1 MDFENLKVGLKNS
14 GEMPVTESDTAIFV
28 GSGSLKVLATPKM
41 IALMEK
47 VSAELAEK
55 NLPENFTSV
64 GISLNVE
71 HIAPTPVGMKIRVE
85 SELVEISGRKLTFEV
100 AAFDEK
106 EKIGKGRHERFIVD
120 GKKFQAKTDKKI
132 SG

>member
-1 MDFENLKVGLKNS
+1 MDFENLQVGLKNS
-14 GEMPVTESDTAIFV
+14 GEMPVTEKDTAIFV

-41 IALMEK
+41 VALMEK

-55 NLPENFTSV
+55 NLPEDFTSV

-71 HIAPTPVGMKIRVE
+71 HIAPTPIGMKIRVE
-85 SELVEISGRKLTFEV
+85 SELVEVSGRKLTFEV
-100 AAFDEK
+100 AAFDEA
-106 EKIGKGRHERFIVD
+106 EKIGKGRHERFIVN
-120 GKKFQAKTDKKI
+120 GKKFQTKADGKF

>member
-41 IALMEK
+41 VALMEK

-120 GKKFQAKTDKKI
+120 GKKFQAKTDGKI
-132 SG
+132 SE

>member
-47 VSAELAEK
+47 ISAELAEK

-100 AAFDEK
+100 AAFDEA

-120 GKKFQAKTDKKI
+120 GKKFQAKTDGKI
-132 SG
+132 SE

>member
-1 MDFENLKVGLKNS
+1 MDFENLQVGLKNS
-14 GEMPVTESDTAIFV
+14 GEMPVTEKDTAIFV

-41 IALMEK
+41 VALMEK

-55 NLPENFTSV
+55 NLPEDFTSV

-71 HIAPTPVGMKIRVE
+71 HIAPTPIGMKIRVE
-85 SELVEISGRKLTFEV
+85 SELVEVSGKKLTFEV
-100 AAFDEK
+100 AAFDEA
-106 EKIGKGRHERFIVD
+106 EKIGKGRHERFIVN
-120 GKKFQAKTDKKI
+120 GKKFQTKADGKF

>member
-55 NLPENFTSV
+55 NLPAEFTSV

-100 AAFDEK
+100 AAFDEA

-120 GKKFQAKTDKKI
+120 GKKFQAKTDGKI
-132 SG
+132 SE

>member
-1 MDFENLKVGLKNS
+1 MDFENLQVGLKNS
-14 GEMPVTESDTAIFV
+14 EEMPVTEKDTAIFV

-41 IALMEK
+41 VALMEK

-55 NLPENFTSV
+55 NLPEDFTSV

-71 HIAPTPVGMKIRVE
+71 HIAPTPIGMKIRVE
-85 SELVEISGRKLTFEV
+85 SELVEVSGKKLTFEV
-100 AAFDEK
+100 AAFDEA
-106 EKIGKGRHERFIVD
+106 EKIGKGRHERFIVN
-120 GKKFQAKTDKKI
+120 GKKFQTKADGKF